1 MEYKELDA
9 LIEQLKEA
17 VEDNDPQKGHWKE
30 LWALAKQIGSGFK
43 ETRYPTKSDKDDAWN
58 RFQELREQASAR
70 SDEDRTRIEKQKQ
83 EWEGRQERSSQA
95 RSKVEGRAAQ
105 TRPLSGIEQAIGGI
119 ILAPILLV
127 DAILRDILGLE
138 QLDQVKEELLSC
150 NAKMWEAWDLF
161 SQHKNDLLPGDKSKT
176 YETLFA
182 AQERLN
188 QAWADWKSRNNLL
201 FEARREERKRKQR
214 EYEEKHQRFVERV
227 EANISKLEGKLE
239 SAKAALDRQE
249 THLDKLRDDY
259 SNAWND
265 KFRERCSEWIEQ
277 GEEKISDIKEHIER
291 LETWL
296 EEERSKIK

>member
-9 LIEQLKEA
+9 LIEQLKVA
-17 VEDNDPQKGHWKE
+17 VEDNDPQKGYWKE

-43 ETRYPTKSDKDDAWN
+43 ETRYPSKADKDDAWN
-58 RFQELREQASAR
+58 KFQELREQASAR
-70 SDEDRTRIEKQKQ
+70 SGEDRARIEKQKQ

-95 RSKVEGRAAQ
+95 RSIVEGKAAQ

-150 NAKMWEAWDLF
+150 NAKMREAWDLF
-161 SQHKNDLLPGDKSKT
+161 GKHKSDLLPGDKSKT
-176 YETLFA
+176 YEALFA

-214 EYEEKHQRFVERV
+214 EYEEKHQQFVERV

-239 SAKAALDRQE
+239 SAKTALDRQE

-277 GEEKISDIKEHIER
+277 GEEKISDIKEHIDR

-296 EEERSKIK
+296 DEERSKIK